1 RCRWFTLGWNGICDG
16 HIFDSSIVRLP
27 FLRLQGEQAATTLIQ
42 VVCPPRERGNRWSNV
57 RSSRE
62 PQYWQLNLSRRN
74 TLNRVKAGWV
84 EGFTKV
90 LSETTLGSFISKL
103 GLRTARSYSATIFT
117 RSRKTA
123 LIASCHD
130 HSDSG

>member
-1 RCRWFTLGWNGICDG
+1 FR
-16 HIFDSSIVRLP
+16 S
-27 FLRLQGEQAATTLIQ
+27 QEQAAITLPQ
-42 VVCPPRERGNRWSNV
+42 VVWPPRERGTRWSKV
-57 RSSRE
+57 RASRA

-74 TLNRVKAGWV
+74 TLKRVKAGCV
-84 EGFTKV
+84 AGFTKV

-103 GLRTARSYSATIFT
+103 GLRTARSYSATMFT

>member
-1 RCRWFTLGWNGICDG
+1 MP
-16 HIFDSSIVRLP
+16 DSFGLLLP
-27 FLRLQGEQAATTLIQ
+27 LRRLQHEQAATTLIQ
-42 VVCPPRERGNRWSNV
+42 VVCPPRERGSRWSKV

-62 PQYWQLNLSRRN
+62 PQYWQAKRSRRK

-84 EGFTKV
+84 EGRTKV
-90 LSETTLGSFISKL
+90 LSETTLGSFISRL
-103 GLRTARSYSATIFT
+103 GLRTARSYSATMFT

-123 LIASCHD
+123 LMASCHD